1 MELPKIKRM
10 LNPEASTNDKR
21 KLEAGKEPVDKDSK
35 RQKREEG
42 QRIEARG
49 AVLKLSGKCSACFC
63 CGDHRRKLILKI
75 RSLPFLLNVL
85 VLKLSIFK
93 SVK

>member
-21 KLEAGKEPVDKDSK
+21 KLQAGKEPVDKDSK
-35 RQKREEG
+35 RQKSEG

-49 AVLKLSGKCSACFC
+49 AVLKLNGKCLACFC
-63 CGDHRRKLILKI
+63 CGHHRRKLLLKI
-75 RSLPFLLNVL
+75 RSLPFFLNML
-85 VLKLSIFK
+85 FLKLSIFK